1 MKTHLHKLLFL
12 LLLSLLIGSC
22 KNPFFPELSDA
33 SDPVVSNRTPREL
46 LNNLQIAY
54 SEKNINLFR
63 DLLDKKKYRFELIAS
78 EVGQIGMDVNGDGLR
93 DAWWGYEQ
101 EVELTNRMFNYGSS
115 NGEYPPPDKITL
127 QLHIPPEENWQIDPE
142 VGHEDWLIVPCGF
155 NLILSYDAS
164 YSSFTASGTARFYLR
179 SENDRWYIV
188 IWRDESNL

>member
-101 EVELTNRMFNYGSS
+101 EVELTNRMFNY
-115 NGEYPPPDKITL
+115 
-127 QLHIPPEENWQIDPE
+127 
-142 VGHEDWLIVPCGF
+142 
-155 NLILSYDAS
+155 
-164 YSSFTASGTARFYLR
+164 
-179 SENDRWYIV
+179 
-188 IWRDESNL
+188 